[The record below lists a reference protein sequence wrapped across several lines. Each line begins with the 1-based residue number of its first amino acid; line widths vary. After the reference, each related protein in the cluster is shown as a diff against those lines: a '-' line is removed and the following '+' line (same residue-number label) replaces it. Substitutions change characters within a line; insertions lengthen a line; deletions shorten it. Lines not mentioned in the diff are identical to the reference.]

1 FTLDYQGVPFPG
13 PDRNFLEVCDSNGKW
28 HDVNPDPFSSI
39 SATRD
44 GHVYAATTDGLHVR
58 YFDSKGNGIDLG
70 APAKGLPS
78 HGEGCLDPGEVAA
91 SLNRYGGNEVFVIG
105 QDRAIYVNSSNTYG
119 DWRLVDNKAQ
129 FAHFSATRNNTV
141 FVLTSAGLLYQE
153 NEYFQA

>member
-1 FTLDYQGVPFPG
+1 HDWYTIDQQSFGCLMEFKETSPFNLGCAGGNILGLSACVDPNTGSAEVFTLDYQGVPFPG
-13 PDRNFLEVCDSNGKW
+13 PDRNFLEACDSNGKC

-39 SATRD
+39 SAPRD

-105 QDRAIYVNSSNTYG
+105 Q
-119 DWRLVDNKAQ
+119 
-129 FAHFSATRNNTV
+129 
-141 FVLTSAGLLYQE
+141 
-153 NEYFQA
+153 